1 MKIYGDLIS
10 PFVRTTLAVAFE
22 SGMGDRVEHVKETVT
37 PTQANPKLTALSP
50 LGKVPVLETDH
61 HHAIYD
67 SRVIVEY
74 LCHVAGNS
82 TLIPDD
88 GVKRFRILT
97 LQALALGIADAAV
110 SYRYEVGARPKGLQW
125 EGWMERQLSR
135 IRDGLDDLE
144 RNWQAALAEINAGSI
159 AAAVVLSYLDYRIAD
174 LNWRTG
180 RPRLAAFHETF
191 SARDSMVRTALPK
204 A

>member
-10 PFVRTTLAVAFE
+10 PFVRTTLVTAAE
-22 SGMGDRVEHVKETVT
+22 AGLGEKVEHVKETVT

-61 HHAIYD
+61 GHAIYD

-88 GVKRFRILT
+88 GVKRFRVLT
-97 LQALALGIADAAV
+97 LQALALGVADAGV
-110 SYRYEVGARPKGLQW
+110 SYRYEINARPKGLQW
-125 EGWMERQLSR
+125 EGWMERQLQR
-135 IRDGLDDLE
+135 IRDGIDDLE
-144 RNWQAALAEINAGSI
+144 RNWPSVLAEVNAGSI
-159 AAAVVLSYLDYRIAD
+159 AAAVVLAYLDYRIAD
-174 LNWRTG
+174 LAWRTG
-180 RPRLAAFHETF
+180 RPRLAEFHAAF
-191 SARDSMVRTALPK
+191 SARDSMVKTALPMS
-204 A
+204 